1 MPEATQTAECGSCHS
16 KCCPSQR
23 RRADRR
29 GNFAPPVEATVDAP
43 ATASLE
49 YGDKQLELKVIPAT
63 EGSSGIEISKLLT
76 TIGVITLDPG
86 FTNTGST
93 TSAITYIDGDVG
105 ILRYRGYPIEQL
117 AQNST
122 FLETSY
128 LLIHGELPSL
138 PNSTRSP
145 AGSAGTPCCTRT

>member
-1 MPEATQTAECGSCHS
+1 MPEVTQTADAAVATTSAAEQTG
-16 KCCPSQR
+16 
-23 RRADRR
+23 AIT
-29 GNFAPPVEATVDAP
+29 FAPPTAPTVDAP
-43 ATASLE
+43 ATASLQ

-86 FTNTGST
+86 FPNTGSAP
-93 TSAITYIDGDVG
+93 SAVTYIDGDVG
-105 ILRYRGYPIEQL
+105 VLRYRGDPIEQR

-128 LLIHGELPSL
+128 LLIHGELPSPSEL
-138 PNSTRSP
+138 EAFTKRI
-145 AGSAGTPCCTRT
+145 